1 MRQNSSRL
9 IQGEENKKIVA
20 FATQGEKSGDAE
32 RLRTLLSQL
41 DVQMYGFQRGN
52 RGKQFVGLLKFLK
65 REKPD
70 LVVME
75 GTGIAGGMALIL
87 ARLLWRIHYVVS
99 SGDAVGPFA
108 RMFHPVIG
116 LFFSV
121 YERVLCRMGTGFIG
135 WTPYLTG
142 RALTFG
148 CRRAMTAPGWAPIEK
163 PFEAYS
169 EGRIRIRE
177 KLGISDD
184 TIVFGVIG
192 SLQWNPRVEYCYGA
206 ELVQAVSR
214 VSRPDVAVLIVGDGD
229 GKVRLQDMA
238 RSGLGHRVFF
248 TGRIERAEVPNYL
261 AAMDV
266 ASLPQS
272 MDGVGNFRYTTKIS
286 EYIAAHLPIVTGQ
299 LPMTYDLPSTWF
311 WRIKGVTPW
320 DEQYILNLMHFMNT
334 VNKDEIC
341 RQRQEMSDSTTV
353 FDKTLQVQN
362 VTEFITE
369 LFYGQ
374 EVDGYCATNTT
385 LSKVQTH

>member
-121 YERVLCRMGTGFIG
+121 YERVLCRMATGFIG

-148 CRRAMTAPGWAPIEK
+148 CRRAMTAPGWAPVVRTMQDMNK
-163 PFEAYS
+163 A
-169 EGRIRIRE
+169 RLTVRRR
-177 KLGISDD
+177 LGISDN
-184 TIVFGVIG
+184 TIVFGIVG
-192 SLQWNPRVEYCYGA
+192 SLGWNARLGYCYGA
-206 ELVQAVSR
+206 ELVRAILR
-214 VSRPDVAVLIVGDGD
+214 VSRPDVAVLVVGEG
-229 GKVRLQDMA
+229 GGRRLLEEMA
-238 RSGLGHRVFF
+238 GNRLNQQVFCV
-248 TGRIERAEVPNYL
+248 GSVPREEVPDYL

-272 MDGVGNFRYTTKIS
+272 IDGVGNFRYTTKIS
-286 EYIAAHLPIVTGQ
+286 EYVAARLPILSGQ
-299 LPMTYDLPSTWF
+299 LPMTYDLPIDWF
-311 WRIKGVTPW
+311 WRILGTTPW
-320 DEQYILNLMHFMNT
+320 DDRYIQALADFMKNIT
-334 VNKDEIC
+334 FGGIARK
-341 RQRQEMSDSTTV
+341 RQRMCYRGLFQKDDQIQSTH
-353 FDKTLQVQN
+353 
-362 VTEFITE
+362 EFIAN
-369 LFYGQ
+369 LIGDIHARRQ
-374 EVDGYCATNTT
+374 K
-385 LSKVQTH
+385 S